1 MDRNQLK
8 TLELFGYA
16 FEELPNLKTM
26 PMMDYIFPDGT
37 IHTGRADAYHMKRY
51 LSRGLK
57 LVLNKQQNSKPQLVC
72 EVCGKEFKL
81 PIALAGHKRTHKK
94 S

>member
-1 MDRNQLK
+1 MDRKQQK

-26 PMMDYIFPDGT
+26 PMGDYIFPDGT
-37 IHTGRADAYHMKRY
+37 IHRGHTDSYHLARY

-57 LVLNKQQNSKPQLVC
+57 LVTANSKPQKGLVC

-81 PIALAGHKRTHKK
+81 PIALAGHKRTHKNL
-94 S
+94 